1 MVNARQQLVG
11 SVAYQRTATDTANL
25 FDFVDT
31 TTVANTNASLVWTN
45 RLSQFMFMRAR
56 YEFTNLA
63 TDVTPHFA
71 NLVNVSG
78 EAGITGNDQDPSN
91 WGPPA
96 LSFSSGL
103 ASLATGN
110 YARNDSRTHGGT
122 VEIFRNRGRH
132 SFTFGGGIRGVS
144 LSVLSQQDPRGGFTF
159 TGASTGS
166 DVADFLMGLPKSS
179 TIAFGNA
186 DKLLHQHLGEAYVN
200 DDWRVS
206 SSLTVNLGLR
216 WEFESPMT
224 EDRNR
229 LVNLDV
235 APGFRVVQPVIAG
248 SGSAPLSGE
257 TLPPALLYADGRG
270 LMPRLGVAWRPIAGS
285 SLVIRGGYGVYR
297 NTNVYQSLALLL
309 AQQAP
314 LSATASVESTPLAPL
329 TLANGFASA
338 ATARI
343 RQLRRRSEFP
353 RRLCRELAAVGAEGP
368 AGVADDDRHL
378 PRLARAQPDA
388 AVPAQHLPGRRVR
401 SRVPRARPASP
412 T

>member
-1 MVNARQQLVG
+1 M
-11 SVAYQRTATDTANL
+11 AYQRTATETANL
-25 FDFVDT
+25 FDFVDK

-56 YEFTNLA
+56 YEFTNVA

-78 EAGITGNDQDPSN
+78 DAGITGNNQDPSN

-110 YARNDSRTHGGT
+110 YARNDSRTHGGA

-132 SFTFGGGIRGVS
+132 SFTFGGGIRDAS

-186 DKLLHQHLGEAYVN
+186 DKLLHQHLGGGLRERRLAGVVVV
-200 DDWRVS
+200 D
-206 SSLTVNLGLR
+206 VNLGLR

-314 LSATASVESTPLAPL
+314 LSGDGQRRIHTAGAVDAGQRLCQRRHGA
-329 TLANGFASA
+329 
-338 ATARI
+338 I

-368 AGVADDDRHL
+368 AGVADHDRHL
-378 PRLARAQPDA
+378 PRFARA
-388 AVPAQHLPGRRVR
+388 
-401 SRVPRARPASP
+401 
-412 T
+412 